1 MSCHCIGVTSRIWP
15 SQAKL
20 ELTNHDLSKKPFLLR
35 FMRFFS
41 SAMEK
46 EMRGKVIIYRS
57 RGEHPT
63 IQCEFLDYFDLKKYI
78 LKQKCMYGFLT
89 FMLINALLFCPWNYE
104 KMTLKSRIH
113 TKIAEFFST
122 ALTAQTSNY
131 VSWKQLTAQLIYN
144 DFDERYTFGRSCA
157 SHALEETTKSMDE
170 FSWWALQKVQ
180 SVTFHFLK
188 FVNQF

>member
-1 MSCHCIGVTSRIWP
+1 MTLVRSHFCLDLWDFFFGNGERDER
-15 SQAKL
+15 Q
-20 ELTNHDLSKKPFLLR
+20 NHY
-35 FMRFFS
+35 MY
-41 SAMEK
+41 
-46 EMRGKVIIYRS
+46 VYRS
-57 RGEHPT
+57 RGEHST
-63 IQCEFLDYFDLKKYI
+63 IQCEFLDYFDSKKYI

>member
-1 MSCHCIGVTSRIWP
+1 MSCHCIGVTSRIRP

-63 IQCEFLDYFDLKKYI
+63 IQCEFLDYFDSKKYI

-89 FMLINALLFCPWNYE
+89 FMLINALLFCP
-104 KMTLKSRIH
+104 
-113 TKIAEFFST
+113 
-122 ALTAQTSNY
+122 
-131 VSWKQLTAQLIYN
+131 
-144 DFDERYTFGRSCA
+144 
-157 SHALEETTKSMDE
+157 
-170 FSWWALQKVQ
+170 
-180 SVTFHFLK
+180 
-188 FVNQF
+188 

>member
-1 MSCHCIGVTSRIWP
+1 MFCHCIGVTSRIWP

-63 IQCEFLDYFDLKKYI
+63 IQCEFIDYFDSKKYI

-89 FMLINALLFCPWNYE
+89 FMLINALLFCPWNYQ

-113 TKIAEFFST
+113 YQNCRIFQYCSDSPNLKLCFMKTAHRATYIQWLWREIYFWTFMCFPRSRRNDKVHARIFLMGSSKSTKCHIPFFE
-122 ALTAQTSNY
+122 
-131 VSWKQLTAQLIYN
+131 I
-144 DFDERYTFGRSCA
+144 R
-157 SHALEETTKSMDE
+157 
-170 FSWWALQKVQ
+170 
-180 SVTFHFLK
+180 
-188 FVNQF
+188 